1 MAITP
6 CFDPTTGASGG
17 AAPAGGAEP
26 VQPPAATSQ
35 SVAAGG
41 AYATVT
47 FGAFTD
53 PDGVISSYSAS
64 QVNANGSTTWAGT
77 GLGAYTASGAADGD
91 AGTLYLNALDGDG
104 DTVATAV
111 HSYRRAAAAGSAA
124 WVDLQDYDMTDVV
137 TQATV
142 TTGTVTLAFASSGD
156 TIDMTVTRYASNTGG
171 ITPTSG
177 SGLVYAG
184 GNAMGTTTAAY
195 DWVAELASTWDNVYA
210 LNAPVAVHFVLTGVT
225 YPGTND
231 DGIFSGIGS
240 TTAHNSGNSRGWYLR
255 RDAVATNEDRRV
267 RVNSSNSSIIDTVP
281 IVTARVLTIILVAGT
296 IVQVMDTAG
305 ATPPAPAIGGATTY
319 SVGCASLAGYATTN
333 PYYVPNAYAYLSMV
347 EQAAFTCTRILVQ
360 RYQ

>member
-91 AGTLYLNALDGDG
+91 
-104 DTVATAV
+104 
-111 HSYRRAAAAGSAA
+111 
-124 WVDLQDYDMTDVV
+124 
-137 TQATV
+137 
-142 TTGTVTLAFASSGD
+142 
-156 TIDMTVTRYASNTGG
+156 NTGG

-281 IVTARVLTIILVAGT
+281 IVAARVLTIILVAGT